1 MVVRR
6 TWASVPPDP
15 QHHQARVVG
24 EKKEEANSSHV
35 GIRVLCKIRDQ
46 EKRALVVL

>member
-1 MVVRR
+1 MVGQM

-24 EKKEEANSSHV
+24 EKKEETTRV
-35 GIRVLCKIRDQ
+35 GIRVQ
-46 EKRALVVL
+46 LV